1 MAQMQNLNGLFDNR
15 ETMQREAW
23 TDGKIASKWPAE
35 MCDSGMH
42 TVMPWERKALEAPWG
57 FYPNPPRAT

>member
-1 MAQMQNLNGLFDNR
+1 MKKPNGIFDNR

-23 TDGKIASKWPAE
+23 TDGEIASKWPAE

-42 TVMPWERKALEAPWG
+42 TVMPWERKALEIG
-57 FYPNPPRAT
+57 RAHV